1 MEPSITCNIHPV
13 VLVAII
19 DSFERRNEDAVRVIG
34 TLLGTNDGKGT
45 IEITNSF
52 AVPHNE
58 SEDEV
63 ALDIEFARTMF
74 ELHRKVSPNE
84 VIVGWYATG
93 QDMTAHS
100 VLIHEYYS
108 RETRNPVHLLVDT
121 SLKAKSLTYR
131 GFMSSPL
138 GVPGAGATQGTLF
151 VPVRMEMAAYPTE
164 RAGVDA
170 LQACKHS
177 ARRTA
182 PLLTDMKHLGAST
195 EQLQHMLDQV
205 TEYVDAVMSGR
216 LAADPTVGR
225 SLAQLINAIP
235 KLERHS
241 FEEMVNSSAR
251 DLLMVTYLSTLIKT
265 QLNINQRLSAL

>member
-1 MEPSITCNIHPV
+1 MVS
-13 VLVAII
+13 II

-84 VIVGWYATG
+84 VILGWYATG

-121 SLKAKSLTYR
+121 SLDRSQLTYR
-131 GFMSSPL
+131 GFMSAPL
-138 GVPGAGATQGTLF
+138 GVPSATQGTMF
-151 VPVRMEMAAYPTE
+151 VPVHVELLAYPTE

-205 TEYVDAVMSGR
+205 TEYVDAVMSGN
-216 LAADPTVGR
+216 LVADPTVGR

-235 KLERHS
+235 KLERQT

-265 QLNINQRLSAL
+265 QLNINQRLSSL